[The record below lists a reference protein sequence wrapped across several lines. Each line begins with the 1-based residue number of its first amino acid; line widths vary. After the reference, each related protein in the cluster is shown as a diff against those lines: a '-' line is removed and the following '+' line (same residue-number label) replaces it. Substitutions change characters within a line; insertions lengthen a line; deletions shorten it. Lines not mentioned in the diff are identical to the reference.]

1 MSLAKRLYWKGF
13 DSTVKNSNVFSF
25 LRANRIRDFES
36 LVKRSQKNIEWF
48 WDAVNDFLGIE
59 WYTPYKKVLD
69 TRRGIEWPRWFVNG
83 KINITHNCVD
93 KHISTFRRHKLALLW
108 EGENYEVRKLTYLDL
123 YHEVNKLAQA
133 LLDTGIK
140 EGEAVGVYMPMLP
153 ETAIALLAIAKI
165 GAIFIPIFSGYGPDA
180 VASRLNDA
188 SARLLITTDG
198 FYRKGS
204 IVEMKKIADSAVAM
218 SPSVKRIVVFKR
230 LGIDIPWNKDKDIYW
245 NDFVKDKPTIVQT
258 KKLSSETPWMII
270 YTSGTTGKPKGA
282 VHVHGGFLVKQA
294 EEIAFQVDLKDQD
307 ILFWFTDMG
316 WIMGPW
322 EVVGGLALGGT
333 LFFYEGA
340 PDWPKPDRLW
350 DIIERHRITILG
362 ISPTAVRAFMRNGDQ
377 WHRAHDLSSLRM
389 FGSTGEPWNP
399 DPWMWLYKEVGKER
413 CPIINLSGGTEVGAC
428 FLSVHPVKPLKP
440 CSLGGP
446 ALGMDIDVFDE
457 NGKPIRNA
465 VGELVC
471 KKPWPSMTRGV
482 WRDPGRY
489 IETYWNR
496 WKHVWVHGDWASI
509 DKEGYWFLHGRSDD
523 TIKVAGKRV
532 GPAEVESV
540 LVSHKAVT
548 EAAAIGVPD
557 ELKGEVVVCFVVLKP
572 GYEPSETLRN
582 ELIQLVGNALGKAL
596 TPKTVKFVADLPK
609 TRNAKILRRFVKAK
623 YLGQDITDT
632 SSVENLSS
640 LELIERAI

>member
-1 MSLAKRLYWKGF
+1 MAKRLYWKGF
-13 DSTVKNSNVFSF
+13 DRTVKYSNVFSF
-25 LRANRIRDFES
+25 MRANKIRDFDN
-36 LVKRSQKNIEWF
+36 LVKRSQENIEWF
-48 WDAVNDFLGIE
+48 WDAVNKFLGIE

-69 TRRGIEWPRWFVNG
+69 ITKGIEWAKWFVG
-83 KINITHNCVD
+83 GRINITYNCVD
-93 KHISTFRRHKLALLW
+93 KHINTFRRHKLALLW
-108 EGENYEVRKLTYLDL
+108 EGENYEIRKLTYLDL
-123 YHEVNKLAQA
+123 YHEVNKLSQA
-133 LLDTGIK
+133 LKDAGIK
-140 EGEAVGVYMPMLP
+140 KGDAVGVFMPMLP
-153 ETAIALLAIAKI
+153 ETAIALLSIAKI

-188 SARLLITTDG
+188 SAKLLFTVDG
-198 FYRKGS
+198 FYRKGN
-204 IVEMKKIADSAVAM
+204 IVETKKVADSAIGM
-218 SPSVKRIVVFKR
+218 CPSIKKVVVFKR
-230 LGIDIPWNKDKDIYW
+230 LGINIPWNKTLNIYW
-245 NDFVKDKPTIVQT
+245 DDFVKDKPIIVQSE
-258 KKLSSETPWMII
+258 KLPSETPWMII

-282 VHVHGGFLVKQA
+282 VHVHAGFLVKQA

-350 DIIERHRITILG
+350 DIIERHRISILG

-377 WHRAHDLSSLRM
+377 WHKVHDLSSLRM

-399 DPWMWLYKEVGKER
+399 APWMWLYKEVGKQR

-457 NGKPIRNA
+457 NGKPIKNA

-471 KKPWPSMTRGV
+471 KKPWPSMTRGI
-482 WRDPGRY
+482 WGDHKRY

-496 WKHVWVHGDWASI
+496 WKHIWVHGDWASVN
-509 DKEGYWFLHGRSDD
+509 KQGYWFLHGRSDD

-548 EAAAIGVPD
+548 EAAVIGVPD
-557 ELKGEVVVCFVVLKP
+557 ELKGEVVVCFVVLKSDF
-572 GYEPSETLRN
+572 EPSETLRK
-582 ELIQLVGNALGKAL
+582 ELIQLVGNSLGKSL
-596 TPKTVKFVADLPK
+596 TPKTVKFVTDLPK

-623 YLGQDITDT
+623 YLGQEITDT

>member
-1 MSLAKRLYWKGF
+1 LAKRLYWKEFDRTVRSTNLFSFMRANKIKDF
-13 DSTVKNSNVFSF
+13 DS
-25 LRANRIRDFES
+25 
-36 LVKRSQKNIEWF
+36 LVRRSQENIEWF
-48 WDAVNDFLGIE
+48 WDAVNKFLEIE
-59 WYTPYKKVLD
+59 WFTPYKKVLD
-69 TRRGIEWPRWFVNG
+69 IQKGIEWAKWFVGG
-83 KINITHNCVD
+83 KVNITHNCID
-93 KHISTFRRHKLALLW
+93 KHINTHRRHKLALVW
-108 EGENYEVRKLTYLDL
+108 EGENYEIRKLSYLDL
-123 YHEVNKLAQA
+123 YREVNRVANA
-133 LLDTGIK
+133 LKETGIK
-140 EGEAVGVYMPMLP
+140 KGDAVGVFMPMVP

-165 GAIFIPIFSGYGPDA
+165 GAIFIPIFSGYGPEA

-188 SARLLITTDG
+188 SAKLLFTADG
-198 FYRKGS
+198 FYRKGN
-204 IVEMKKIADSAVAM
+204 IVEMKKIADAAVEA
-218 SPSVKRIVVFKR
+218 SPSVQHIVVFKR
-230 LGIDIPWNKDKDIYW
+230 LGITIPWNEKRDVYW
-245 NDFVKDKPTIVQT
+245 DSFVRNRSVIAKTE
-258 KKLSSETPWMII
+258 KLSSETPWMII

-294 EEIAFQVDLKDQD
+294 EEIAFQVDMKDQD

-322 EVVGGLALGGT
+322 EVVGGFAMGGT

-340 PDWPKPDRLW
+340 PDWPKPDRIW
-350 DIIERHRITILG
+350 DIIERHSITILG
-362 ISPTAVRAFMRNGDQ
+362 ISPTAIRAFMRNGDQ
-377 WHRAHDLSSLRM
+377 WHNTHDLSSLRM

-399 DPWMWLYKEVGKER
+399 APWMWLYKQVGKER

-446 ALGMDIDVFDE
+446 ALGMAIDVFDD
-457 NGKPIRNA
+457 NGKPVRNA

-471 KKPWPSMTRGV
+471 KKPWPSMTRGI
-482 WRDPGRY
+482 WGNPERY
-489 IETYWNR
+489 METYWSR

-509 DKEGYWFLHGRSDD
+509 DEDGYWFLHGRSDD

-540 LVSHKAVT
+540 LVSHPAVI

-557 ELKGEVVVCFVVLKP
+557 ELKGEVVVCFVVLKQ
-572 GYEPSETLRN
+572 GYEPSETLRK
-582 ELIQLVGNALGKAL
+582 ELIQLVGDSLGKSI

-623 YLGQDITDT
+623 YLGQVITDT

-640 LELIERAI
+640 LENIERAI

>member
-1 MSLAKRLYWKGF
+1 MAKRLYWKGF
-13 DSTVKNSNVFSF
+13 DKTVKNSNVFAF
-25 LRANRIRDFES
+25 MRVNRIKSFDS
-36 LVKRSQKNIEWF
+36 LINRSQHDIDWF
-48 WDAVNDFLGIE
+48 WDATNKFLGIE
-59 WYTPYKKVLD
+59 WYTPYKKVVD
-69 TRRGIEWPRWFVNG
+69 TNKGIEWAKWFMGG

-93 KHISTFRRHKLALLW
+93 KHINTYRRHKIALLW
-108 EGENYEVRKLTYLDL
+108 EGENGEVRKLTYLDL
-123 YHEVNKLAQA
+123 YREVNRVAEGLK
-133 LLDTGIK
+133 DSGIK
-140 EGEAVGVYMPMLP
+140 KGDAVGVFMPMLP
-153 ETAIALLAIAKI
+153 ETAITLLAIAKI
-165 GAIFIPIFSGYGPDA
+165 GAIFIPVFSGYGPEA
-180 VASRLNDA
+180 IASRLNDA
-188 SARLLITTDG
+188 SAKLLFTADG

-204 IVEMKKIADSAVAM
+204 IVEMKKTADAAV
-218 SPSVKRIVVFKR
+218 SLSLSVKHVVVFKR
-230 LGIDIPWNKDKDIYW
+230 LGIDIPWKEGRDIYW
-245 NDFVKDKPTIVQT
+245 DDFVNEKQTISRT
-258 KKLSSETPWMII
+258 EKLPSETPWMII

-294 EEIAFQVDLKDQD
+294 EEIAFQIDMKDQD

-322 EVVGGLALGGT
+322 EVVGGLAMGGT

-350 DIIERHRITILG
+350 DMIERHRITTLG

-377 WHRAHDLSSLRM
+377 WPNAHDLTSLRM

-399 DPWMWLYKEVGKER
+399 VPWMWLYKNVGKER
-413 CPIINLSGGTEVGAC
+413 CPIINLSGGTEIGAC

-446 ALGMDIDVFDE
+446 SLGMATDVFDDKA
-457 NGKPIRNA
+457 KPVRDT

-471 KKPWPSMTRGV
+471 KKPWPSMTRGL
-482 WRDPGRY
+482 WRDPERY
-489 IETYWNR
+489 IETYWGR
-496 WKHVWVHGDWASI
+496 WKNVWVHGDWASI
-509 DKEGYWFLHGRSDD
+509 DKDGYWFLHGRSDD
-523 TIKVAGKRV
+523 TIKIAGKRV

-557 ELKGEVVVCFVVLKP
+557 ELKGEALVCFVILKP
-572 GYEPSETLRN
+572 GYESSEELRA
-582 ELIQLVGNALGKAL
+582 ELVRHVALALGKST
-596 TPKTVKFVADLPK
+596 TPKTIKFVSELPK

-623 YLGQDITDT
+623 YLGQEITDT

-640 LELIERAI
+640 LDIIVQAI